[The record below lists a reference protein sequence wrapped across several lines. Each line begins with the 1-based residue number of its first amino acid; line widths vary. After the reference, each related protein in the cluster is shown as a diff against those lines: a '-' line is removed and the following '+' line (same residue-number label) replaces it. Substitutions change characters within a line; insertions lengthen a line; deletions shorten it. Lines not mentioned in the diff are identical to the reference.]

1 MTILNELTVKLSDP
15 MWRITSG
22 ALYKIM
28 IKGDGEEDSLIIPF
42 IPNEQQL
49 ELLQN
54 FHNRNIILKAR
65 QLGFTTLIAIYF
77 LDCCLFRADVRAGMI
92 AQDKEAA
99 EKIFRDKVKF
109 AYDNLPP
116 ALKTAMPLQRDS
128 ASELLFAHNNSSIK
142 VATSMRSGTLQ
153 YLHISEF
160 GKICARSP
168 EKAKEVITG
177 SIPTVPSNGV
187 IFIES
192 TAEGRDGSFFKM
204 TDQAIKVKD
213 SGKKLSKKDYK
224 FHFFAWWQA
233 KEYRLNTDEIIITE
247 KDNEYFDDIESK
259 LKITIE
265 NDQRAWWV
273 GTRDTDFSGE
283 AEKMWQEYP
292 STPEEAFQRSAEGC
306 YYTVQMTA
314 ARKQGRITQVPYTQ
328 GIPVNTFWDIGRSD
342 GTAVWFH
349 QTVGI
354 HNRLIGFIE
363 GWGEPYSYF
372 VAEMQKRGY
381 VWGRHCLP
389 HDGNHA
395 RQGMV
400 NNLTPQQM
408 LKQLGLQ
415 DVVVVN
421 RVQDLNQGIQATRDI
436 LGSCWFDEIN
446 CKEGI
451 LHMDLYKKR
460 WNTQAG
466 CWSDEPMK
474 DVHTEGAD
482 SFRQLPQ
489 ALAQGLLNVR
499 DLVPKA
505 HVIPARTHHYSR

>member
-1 MTILNELTVKLSDP
+1 MTILNELTAKLSDP

-247 KDNEYFDDIESK
+247 KDNEYFDD
-259 LKITIE
+259 
-265 NDQRAWWV
+265 
-273 GTRDTDFSGE
+273 
-283 AEKMWQEYP
+283 
-292 STPEEAFQRSAEGC
+292 
-306 YYTVQMTA
+306 
-314 ARKQGRITQVPYTQ
+314 
-328 GIPVNTFWDIGRSD
+328 
-342 GTAVWFH
+342 FH
-349 QTVGI
+349 
-354 HNRLIGFIE
+354 F
-363 GWGEPYSYF
+363 
-372 VAEMQKRGY
+372 
-381 VWGRHCLP
+381 
-389 HDGNHA
+389 
-395 RQGMV
+395 
-400 NNLTPQQM
+400 
-408 LKQLGLQ
+408 
-415 DVVVVN
+415 
-421 RVQDLNQGIQATRDI
+421 
-436 LGSCWFDEIN
+436 
-446 CKEGI
+446 
-451 LHMDLYKKR
+451 
-460 WNTQAG
+460 
-466 CWSDEPMK
+466 
-474 DVHTEGAD
+474 
-482 SFRQLPQ
+482 
-489 ALAQGLLNVR
+489 
-499 DLVPKA
+499 
-505 HVIPARTHHYSR
+505 